1 MKSRAPL
8 VMMEQLVMVL
18 VFALAAAVCVR
29 IFALSES
36 LSLENETRDRA
47 VTAVQNAA
55 ETLKACRGNYGEA
68 SRLLGGTWD
77 GTAWSI
83 SYDSGWSP
91 LAEAA
96 EWTFQ
101 VLAVPAD
108 SGQELLGTAQVTA
121 STWQGNELYSLSVAW
136 QEDAHG

>member
-18 VFALAAAVCVR
+18 VFALAAAVCVQA
-29 IFALSES
+29 FAFSDRLSQ
-36 LSLENETRDRA
+36 ENETRDRA

-55 ETLKACRGNYGEA
+55 ETLKACRGDYEA
-68 SRLLGGTWD
+68 ASSLLGGTWD
-77 GTAWSI
+77 GTVWSI

-91 LAEAA
+91 LAENGEGAFRVS
-96 EWTFQ
+96 T
-101 VLAVPAD
+101 VPAD
-108 SGQELLGTAQVTA
+108 SGQELLGTAEVTA
-121 STWQGNELYSLSVAW
+121 STWEGVEIYSLFVAW

>member
-29 IFALSES
+29 IFALSDR

-55 ETLKACRGNYGEA
+55 ETLKACQGDYGAA
-68 SRLLGGTWD
+68 SNLLGGTWD
-77 GTAWSI
+77 GTTWSI

-96 EWTFQ
+96 KGTFRI
-101 VLAVPAD
+101 LAVPTD
-108 SGQELLGTAQVTA
+108 SGQELLGTAEVTA
-121 STWQGNELYSLSVAW
+121 STWQGSEIYSLSVAW

>member
-29 IFALSES
+29 IFALSDR

-83 SYDSGWSP
+83 SYDSRWSP

-96 EWTFQ
+96 EGTFQ

-121 STWQGNELYSLSVAW
+121 FTWQGTELYSLSVAW

>member
-1 MKSRAPL
+1 MLELLSPAGS
-8 VMMEQLVMVL
+8 MESVE
-18 VFALAAAVCVR
+18 A
-29 IFALSES
+29 
-36 LSLENETRDRA
+36 
-47 VTAVQNAA
+47 AVQNAA
-55 ETLKACRGNYGEA
+55 ETLKACRGDYGAA

-83 SYDSGWSP
+83 SYASGWSP

-96 EWTFQ
+96 EGTFQ

-108 SGQELLGTAQVTA
+108 SGQELRGTAQVTA
-121 STWQGNELYSLSVAW
+121 FTWQGTELYSLSVAW

>member
-29 IFALSES
+29 IFALSDR

-47 VTAVQNAA
+47 VAAVQNAA
-55 ETLKACRGNYGEA
+55 ETLKACRGDYGAA

-96 EWTFQ
+96 EGTSQ

>member
-29 IFALSES
+29 IFALSDR

-55 ETLKACRGNYGEA
+55 ETLKACRGDYGAA
-68 SRLLGGTWD
+68 SNLLGGTWD
-77 GTAWSI
+77 GTTWSI

-96 EWTFQ
+96 KGTFR
-101 VLAVPAD
+101 VLAIPTD
-108 SGQELLGTAQVTA
+108 SGQELLGTAEVTA
-121 STWQGNELYSLSVAW
+121 STWQGSEIYSLSVAW

>member
-29 IFALSES
+29 IFALSDR

-47 VTAVQNAA
+47 VAAVQNAA
-55 ETLKACRGNYGEA
+55 ETLKACRGDYGAA

-96 EWTFQ
+96 GGAFQ

-108 SGQELLGTAQVTA
+108 SGQELLGTVQVTA
-121 STWQGNELYSLSVAW
+121 FTWQGTELYSLSVAW

>member
-1 MKSRAPL
+1 MKSRAPP

-29 IFALSES
+29 IFALSDR

-55 ETLKACRGNYGEA
+55 ETLKACQGDYGAA
-68 SRLLGGTWD
+68 SNLLGGTWD
-77 GTAWSI
+77 GTTWSI

-96 EWTFQ
+96 KGTFR
-101 VLAVPAD
+101 VLAVPTD
-108 SGQELLGTAQVTA
+108 SGQELLGTAEVTA
-121 STWQGNELYSLSVAW
+121 STWQGSEIYSLSVAW

>member
-29 IFALSES
+29 IFALSDR

-55 ETLKACRGNYGEA
+55 ETLKACQGDYGAA
-68 SRLLGGTWD
+68 SNLLGGTWD
-77 GTAWSI
+77 GTTWSI

-96 EWTFQ
+96 KGTFR
-101 VLAVPAD
+101 VLAVPTD
-108 SGQELLGTAQVTA
+108 SGQELLGTAEVTA
-121 STWQGNELYSLSVAW
+121 STWQGSEIYSLSVAW

>member
-29 IFALSES
+29 IFALSDR

-55 ETLKACRGNYGEA
+55 ETLKACRGDYGAA

-96 EWTFQ
+96 EGAFQ

-108 SGQELLGTAQVTA
+108 SGQELLGTAEVTA
-121 STWQGNELYSLSVAW
+121 STWEGTELYSLSVAW

>member
-29 IFALSES
+29 IFALSDR

-55 ETLKACRGNYGEA
+55 ETLKACRGNYGERLRRGRFRYWR
-68 SRLLGGTWD
+68 SRR
-77 GTAWSI
+77 TADRSCWA
-83 SYDSGWSP
+83 P
-91 LAEAA
+91 RK
-96 EWTFQ
+96 
-101 VLAVPAD
+101 
-108 SGQELLGTAQVTA
+108 
-121 STWQGNELYSLSVAW
+121 
-136 QEDAHG
+136 